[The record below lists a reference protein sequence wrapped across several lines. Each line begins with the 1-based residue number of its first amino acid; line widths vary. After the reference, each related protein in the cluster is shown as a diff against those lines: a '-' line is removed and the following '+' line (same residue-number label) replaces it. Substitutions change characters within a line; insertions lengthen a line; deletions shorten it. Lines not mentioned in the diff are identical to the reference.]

1 MVMPHN
7 VVTNMPIIEESEI
20 RGFWEHLS
28 ACKSP
33 LANISPD
40 KNHYPL
46 WIWGDEAQYR
56 VNGDEVLLITLGAVL
71 DPRKYSVEACYPI
84 CILRSE
90 ACSEICM
97 FCKVYFCIPW
107 MHSNI

>member
-1 MVMPHN
+1 MVMPHTA
-7 VVTNMPIIEESEI
+7 VMSMPVIEEREI

-56 VNGDEVLLITLGAVL
+56 ENGDEVLLITLGAVL

-90 ACSEICM
+90 ARSEIYIYN
-97 FCKVYFCIPW
+97 FVAAFVF
-107 MHSNI
+107 S